1 MMRIVIDTNVVASAI
16 VFGGKP
22 AELMQLVL
30 MQSVSAVATQEIMAE
45 YRLIIDSLLKN
56 MPVA

>member
-1 MMRIVIDTNVVASAI
+1 MRIVIDTNVLASAI
-16 VFGGKP
+16 VFGGNP

-30 MQSVSAVATQEIMAE
+30 MQTISAVATQEIMAE

>member
-1 MMRIVIDTNVVASAI
+1 MRIVIDTNVVASAI